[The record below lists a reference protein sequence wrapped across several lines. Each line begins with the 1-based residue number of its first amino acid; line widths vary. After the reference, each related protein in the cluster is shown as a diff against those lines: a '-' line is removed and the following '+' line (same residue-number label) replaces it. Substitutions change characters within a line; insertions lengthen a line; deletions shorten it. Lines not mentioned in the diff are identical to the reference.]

1 MSQHLL
7 INLTVI
13 NYHNIKYHVCEYNK
27 SVIGNTMP
35 FNSNRNS
42 SSFKNKLMK
51 VNHLTAKSINICD
64 VIIYCSI
71 VFCHSGMI
79 YPSSCNFNAMFCCFQ
94 LCYDQF
100 FIWFQTFAQTKLVKM
115 SIMALD

>member
-27 SVIGNTMP
+27 QVIGNTIP

-42 SSFKNKLMK
+42 SSFKKKLMK
-51 VNHLTAKSINICD
+51 VNHLTAKSINFCD
-64 VIIYCSI
+64 IIIYCSI
-71 VFCHSGMI
+71 LFHPSRMT
-79 YPSSCNFNAMFCCFQ
+79 YPSSCNLNAMFCCFQ
-94 LCYDQF
+94 HRNDHF
-100 FIWFQTFAQTKLVKM
+100 FIWLQTFAQTKLIET
-115 SIMALD
+115 SITALD